1 MGDSGAVSR
10 FDRYMLSQ
18 LLILFSFF
26 ALVLVAVYWVN
37 QAVKLFDMLI
47 ANGQSAM
54 VFLEFSALSLPKVI
68 WLVIPMS
75 VFAASVY
82 VTNRLSSESELTV
95 MQSTGFSPWRMARP
109 VLFFGLIVML
119 MMAVLSH
126 VLVPTST
133 ERLKQRQKDVT
144 ENVTARLLTEGT
156 FLHPTEG
163 VTFYIREITPDGV
176 LKDVFLSD
184 WRNANDI
191 TTYTAAESYLVNTE
205 SGPKMVMVDGL
216 SQIFNSEERRLFT
229 TNFSDFTYDISA
241 LIKQS
246 EPGERSVEFMGT
258 AELLRNTEAV
268 AKETGTEIGVVLAE
282 AHSRF
287 NRPLMI
293 VFAALIGF
301 ATLLQGSFSR
311 FGVWRQILIAFLLLV
326 SLEIVHSATLDPVK
340 SNADLWPL
348 IYLPSVLG
356 AALATALLWIASH
369 PIRLRRKV
377 AA

>member
-1 MGDSGAVSR
+1 MSR

-47 ANGQSAM
+47 ANGQSAI

-75 VFAASVY
+75 AFAAAVY

-95 MQSTGFSPWRMARP
+95 MQATGFSPWRMARP
-109 VLFFGLIVML
+109 VLFFGIVVML

-184 WRNANDI
+184 WQDPAEI
-191 TTYTAAESYLVNTE
+191 TTYTAAESYLINSET
-205 SGPKMVMVDGL
+205 GPKMVMVDGL

-229 TNFSDFTYDISA
+229 TNFSDFTYDIGT
-241 LIKQS
+241 LIKRPEAQ
-246 EPGERSVEFMGT
+246 PRSVEFIST
-258 AELLRNTEAV
+258 LELLRDTEAV
-268 AKETGTEIGVVLAE
+268 ARETGAEIGEVLEE
-282 AHSRF
+282 AHGRF
-287 NRPLMI
+287 NRPLMVI
-293 VFAALIGF
+293 FAALIGF
-301 ATLLQGSFSR
+301 ATLLQGGFSR
-311 FGVWRQILIAFLLLV
+311 FGVWRQILIAFMLLV
-326 SLEIVHSATLDPVK
+326 SIEIVHSATLDPVRA
-340 SNADLWPL
+340 NADLWPL

-356 AALATALLWIASH
+356 FGLSAGLLWLAAN
-369 PIRLRRKV
+369 PIRLRRGV

>member
-1 MGDSGAVSR
+1 MSR

-37 QAVKLFDMLI
+37 RAVKLFDMLI
-47 ANGQSAM
+47 ANGQTAM

-109 VLFFGLIVML
+109 VLFFGIIVML

-126 VLVPTST
+126 ALVPTSS
-133 ERLKQRQKDVT
+133 ERLKNRQKDVT

-156 FLHPTEG
+156 FLHPATG
-163 VTFYIREITPDGV
+163 MTFYIREITPDGV
-176 LKDVFLSD
+176 LKDVFLTD
-184 WRNANDI
+184 RRNPKEI
-191 TTYTAAESYLVNTE
+191 TTYTAAESYLLNTE

-216 SQIFNSEERRLFT
+216 SQIHNSIEGRLFT

-241 LIKQS
+241 LVIRPES
-246 EPGERSVEFMGT
+246 RARSIEFIST
-258 AELLRNTEAV
+258 PELLRDPASI
-268 AKETGTEIGVVLAE
+268 ASETGNEIGEVLEE
-282 AHSRF
+282 AHGRF
-287 NRPLMI
+287 NRPLM
-293 VFAALIGF
+293 VVSAALIGF
-301 ATLLQGSFSR
+301 STLLLGGFSR
-311 FGVWRQILIAFLLLV
+311 FGVWRQILVAFVLLV
-326 SLEIVHSATLDPVK
+326 VVEMVHSATLDPVRA
-340 SNADLWPL
+340 NGDLWPL

-356 AALATALLWIASH
+356 FLISGGLLWLASN
-369 PIRLRRKV
+369 PIRFRREVK
-377 AA
+377 A